1 MQGKEISVER
11 KPQDCSPN
19 RFWFIS
25 GSSLKVLPFSELSM
39 DFAPTKINCYSPI
52 SLSIYNKVVPYLS
65 LTTTTLS
72 LTMKSLQSLHLTV
85 AHLLLHWILFHIFI
99 PPLSLT
105 YPLYL
110 YSVFNLL
117 SAFLDFFTTPNLYI
131 IPLFSAL
138 QFVILCQDI
147 LSTTEFKLTQPHW
160 KQTQMTWPSVEYWK
174 NLLMQ
179 HKQIQY
185 FDNLLSPLQTV
196 FITLGIL

>member
-1 MQGKEISVER
+1 MQSPTASSLKITKCAVQLFIQGKEISVER

-39 DFAPTKINCYSPI
+39 DFAPTKINCCSPI

-65 LTTTTLS
+65 LTTTLS
-72 LTMKSLQSLHLTV
+72 LTMKSLQSLHLTM
-85 AHLLLHWILFHIFI
+85 AHLLLHWILFRTFT

-110 YSVFNLL
+110 YSVFNLTAKCIFGFFLPLQIFIQYHCSLPYNL
-117 SAFLDFFTTPNLYI
+117 SYFADPDT
-131 IPLFSAL
+131 
-138 QFVILCQDI
+138 

-160 KQTQMTWPSVEYWK
+160 KQTQMTWPIS
-174 NLLMQ
+174 
-179 HKQIQY
+179 
-185 FDNLLSPLQTV
+185 
-196 FITLGIL
+196 GILEKLTYAT